1 VISEKHELKS
11 ELGPRRHEPEQYG
24 NMVKRNSAKK
34 NLEAER
40 LSRVRLSNFIGVVI
54 NPESQGLLLGGVF
67 EQSTD

>member
-1 VISEKHELKS
+1 
-11 ELGPRRHEPEQYG
+11 
-24 NMVKRNSAKK
+24 MVTWSNVTPQKK